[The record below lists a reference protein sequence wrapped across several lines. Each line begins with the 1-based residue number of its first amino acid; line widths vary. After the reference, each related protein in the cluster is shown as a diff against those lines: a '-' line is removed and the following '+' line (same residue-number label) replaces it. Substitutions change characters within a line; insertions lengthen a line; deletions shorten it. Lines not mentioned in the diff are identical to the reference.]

1 MTALRMPIVDE
12 KAPRECDFDAMLSEL
27 KGTDANTACVFNCQ
41 MGKGRTTTGMI
52 VACLIRDVLGANMPS
67 YPPMQVITLTY
78 KLCTGF
84 TVVFIYFLFYFRLI
98 RTSFQMKK
106 NSWMSSTSLATSR

>member
-1 MTALRMPIVDE
+1 MTTLFTLRMPIVDE

-52 VACLIRDVLGANMPS
+52 VACLVRDVLSANVPS
-67 YPPMQVITLTY
+67 YPPMQV
-78 KLCTGF
+78 
-84 TVVFIYFLFYFRLI
+84 R
-98 RTSFQMKK
+98 KK
-106 NSWMSSTSLATSR
+106 K